1 MGPGVGIPSVHGGA
15 WVNLTTV
22 HGEDG
27 RGRVREMGEGGEE
40 EGVALEERIL
50 WRVWRSAFVG
60 FELNFVCLGGP

>member
-27 RGRVREMGEGGEE
+27 RGRVREMGEGGGGGGGSVRGENL
-40 EGVALEERIL
+40 VAS
-50 WRVWRSAFVG
+50 VAVG
-60 FELNFVCLGGP
+60 FCRI